1 MAIRLE
7 KGEITMSEKKKLL
20 LSAAIA
26 FLLSALGACSSSASL
41 GSEHLKDFHTRYMEQ
56 AKDELS
62 PNALHLYVDNS
73 YCIAQGQ
80 HSSFYKELVPVLTR
94 RCQEYYSIK
103 GANIVQEDLTAEDAY
118 KRLLSIED
126 VPYAAIKE
134 AAERI
139 VRGNSEAVL
148 MTDCEYY
155 EQTIARGNTNNA
167 YLEGV
172 FATWLERGHDIYIIA
187 EPYTETTAK
196 GNFAK
201 KRFYIV
207 FTSDKLE
214 HNIYAELSKNVNL
227 NREGVKTLHLSATP
241 PMIVET
247 QSKPEPTLAAQVSS
261 YGRYEVQDW
270 QIDWSS
276 IQSILMQETDLDGQ
290 PNANGQ
296 AVITGL
302 AFNSREGDLLR
313 IDDVRIRVLPLNTVY
328 SDFVQSLEPASGV
341 SAPQVHTIQALPEAP
356 NFMLLDEKLW
366 KSKRQIALYLD
377 RQNFDPTILDNSAAG
392 ANFFR
397 IDILADKV
405 SNITNSDD
413 KIREILVFDDISG
426 GGQNVSL
433 YESVKICLNRPKIQ
447 NLLKEQVLYSIYVS
461 TLAY

>member
-1 MAIRLE
+1 MF
-7 KGEITMSEKKKLL
+7 GTKKLL
-20 LSAAIA
+20 LSSAVA
-26 FLLSALGACSSSASL
+26 LVLSALGACSSPAGL
-41 GSEHLKDFHTRYMEQ
+41 GSEHLTDFHTRYMEQ
-56 AKDELS
+56 ASDELNA
-62 PNALHLYVDNS
+62 NALQLYVDNS
-73 YCIAQGQ
+73 YCIALGQ

-94 RCQEYYSIK
+94 RCQAYYSIK
-103 GANIVQEDLTAEDAY
+103 GPNIVQEDLSVEDAY

-126 VPYAAIKE
+126 VSYAAIKE

-139 VRGNSEAVL
+139 VRGSSEAVL

-167 YLEGV
+167 YLEGA

-196 GNFAK
+196 GEFAK

-207 FTSDKLE
+207 FTSAKLE

-241 PMIVET
+241 PMMQEV
-247 QSKPEPTLAAQVSS
+247 QSQPEQTLAAQVSP

-276 IQSILMQETDLDGQ
+276 IQSILMGETDLEGQ
-290 PNANGQ
+290 PSANGQ

-302 AFNSREGDLLR
+302 SLKPSEGDLLR
-313 IDDVRIRVLPLNTVY
+313 IDNVRIRVLPLNAVY
-328 SDFVQSLEPASGV
+328 SDFVQSLNPANGV
-341 SAPQVHTIQALPEAP
+341 SAPQARKIQALPEAP
-356 NFMLLDEKLW
+356 NFMLLDEDLW
-366 KSKRQIALYLD
+366 KRKREIALYLD

-392 ANFFR
+392 ANYFR
-397 IDILADKV
+397 VDILADKV
-405 SNITNSDD
+405 SNAVNSDER
-413 KIREILVFDDISG
+413 IRETLVFDDISG

-433 YESVKICLNRPKIQ
+433 YESVKICLNRPGIQ
-447 NLLKEQVLYSIYVS
+447 NRLKDQVLYSIYIS